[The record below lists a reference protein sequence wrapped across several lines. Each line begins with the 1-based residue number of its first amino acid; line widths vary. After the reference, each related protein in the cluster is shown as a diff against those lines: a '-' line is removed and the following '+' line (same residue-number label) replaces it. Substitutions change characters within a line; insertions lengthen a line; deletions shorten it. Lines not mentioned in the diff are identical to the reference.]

1 MKAKEIRDL
10 TTSEIEEQIKS
21 SKEEL
26 FNLRFQLAT
35 GQLEET
41 ARIRTVRKTIARLKL
56 LLVKEKS
63 KKAKL
68 INNIFERGGY
78 KSE

>member
-41 ARIRTVRKTIARLKL
+41 ARIKTVRKTIARLKTVARERKL
-56 LLVKEKS
+56 EQG
-63 KKAKL
+63 KA
-68 INNIFERGGY
+68 NQ
-78 KSE
+78 

>member
-41 ARIRTVRKTIARLKL
+41 SRIRTVRKTIARLKT
-56 LLVKEKS
+56 VAREREIEQS
-63 KKAKL
+63 KA
-68 INNIFERGGY
+68 NQ
-78 KSE
+78 

>member
-41 ARIRTVRKTIARLKL
+41 ARIHTVRKTIARLKT
-56 LLVKEKS
+56 VAREREIEES
-63 KKAKL
+63 KA
-68 INNIFERGGY
+68 NQ
-78 KSE
+78 

>member
-1 MKAKEIRDL
+1 MKAKEIRNL

-41 ARIRTVRKTIARLKL
+41 ARIRTVRKTIARLKT
-56 LLVKEKS
+56 VAREREIEQS
-63 KKAKL
+63 KA
-68 INNIFERGGY
+68 NQ
-78 KSE
+78 

>member
-41 ARIRTVRKTIARLKL
+41 ERIRTVRKTIARLKT
-56 LLVKEKS
+56 VAREREIEQS
-63 KKAKL
+63 KA
-68 INNIFERGGY
+68 NQ
-78 KSE
+78 

>member
-41 ARIRTVRKTIARLKL
+41 ARIHTVRKTIARLKT
-56 LLVKEKS
+56 VAREREIEQS
-63 KKAKL
+63 KA
-68 INNIFERGGY
+68 NQ
-78 KSE
+78 

>member
-41 ARIRTVRKTIARLKL
+41 ARIRTVRKTIARLKA
-56 LLVKEKS
+56 VAREREIEQS
-63 KKAKL
+63 KA
-68 INNIFERGGY
+68 NQ
-78 KSE
+78 

>member
-1 MKAKEIRDL
+1 VVKQMKAKEIRDL

-41 ARIRTVRKTIARLKL
+41 ARIRTVRKTIARLKT
-56 LLVKEKS
+56 VAREREIEQG
-63 KKAKL
+63 KA
-68 INNIFERGGY
+68 NQ
-78 KSE
+78 

>member
-41 ARIRTVRKTIARLKL
+41 ARIRTVRKTIARLKT
-56 LLVKEKS
+56 VAREREFEQS
-63 KKAKL
+63 KA
-68 INNIFERGGY
+68 NQ
-78 KSE
+78 

>member
-26 FNLRFQLAT
+26 
-35 GQLEET
+35 
-41 ARIRTVRKTIARLKL
+41 
-56 LLVKEKS
+56 
-63 KKAKL
+63 
-68 INNIFERGGY
+68 
-78 KSE
+78 

>member
-41 ARIRTVRKTIARLKL
+41 ARIRTVRKTIARLKT
-56 LLVKEKS
+56 VARKREIEQS
-63 KKAKL
+63 KA
-68 INNIFERGGY
+68 NQ
-78 KSE
+78 

>member
-41 ARIRTVRKTIARLKL
+41 ARIRTVRKTIARLKT
-56 LLVKEKS
+56 VACEREIEQS
-63 KKAKL
+63 KA
-68 INNIFERGGY
+68 NQ
-78 KSE
+78 

>member
-21 SKEEL
+21 SKEKL

-41 ARIRTVRKTIARLKL
+41 ARIRTVRKTIARLKT
-56 LLVKEKS
+56 VAREREIEQS
-63 KKAKL
+63 KA
-68 INNIFERGGY
+68 NQ
-78 KSE
+78 

>member
-41 ARIRTVRKTIARLKL
+41 ARIRTVKKTIARLKT
-56 LLVKEKS
+56 VAREREIEQS
-63 KKAKL
+63 KA
-68 INNIFERGGY
+68 NQ
-78 KSE
+78 